1 MSLVDLKTHIEAFQ
15 QWQEDLYIHL
25 HRNPELSMQ
34 ETETRKRIVAELTE
48 IGYDTVEVGGGVV
61 GVLENG
67 DGSTVLFRAD
77 FDGLPVKEDT
87 GVEYASTAKQV
98 DRDGVEQYVMHA
110 CGHDLHTAAALGA
123 AKILMDNKDAWS
135 GTYLALFQPGEETAE
150 GAQSMVDDG
159 LTTKIPKPDVALGQ
173 HVLAVPEAG
182 KVGTTA
188 GPVLSTAASMKITI
202 HGKGSH
208 GSMPH
213 FGIDPVV
220 IASSVVMRLQSI
232 VAREISPFDFGVV
245 TVGAFQSGSKA
256 NIIPASAELLLNIRA
271 YKDEVRDHMIASIER
286 ITRAECEAAGVEKEP
301 EFEIF
306 DRFPA
311 TINDPDVNQ
320 KVTESLKKY
329 LGDDRVVDL
338 DPITASEDFANL
350 PRAFDI
356 PYTYFGFGGFTE
368 GEPTYP
374 NHNPKFLPAL
384 QPTLTTGTEAAAA
397 AALAYLGKED

>member
-1 MSLVDLKTHIEAFQ
+1 MSLVDLKANIEGFKD
-15 QWQEDLYIHL
+15 WQEDLYIHL
-25 HRNPELSMQ
+25 HKTPELSMQ
-34 ETETRKRIVAELTE
+34 ETNTLKRIGEELAA

-61 GVLENG
+61 GILENG
-67 DGSTVLFRAD
+67 EGPTVLFRAD

-87 GVEYASTAKQV
+87 GVDYASTAKQV
-98 DRDGVEQYVMHA
+98 DRDGVEQPVMHA
-110 CGHDLHTAAALGA
+110 CGHDMHVSCALGA
-123 AKILMDNKDAWS
+123 AKILADNKDAWS

-159 LTTKIPKPDVALGQ
+159 LVNKIPKPDVALGQ
-173 HVLAVPEAG
+173 HVLTAPVSG

-188 GPVLSTAASMKITI
+188 GPVLSTAASLKITI

-213 FGIDPVV
+213 LGIDPVV
-220 IASSVVMRLQSI
+220 IASAVVLRLQTI
-232 VAREISPFDFGVV
+232 VAREVSPFDFGVV

-256 NIIPASAELLLNIRA
+256 NIIPASAELLLNVRA
-271 YKDEVRDHMIASIER
+271 YKDEVREAIIDAIKR
-286 ITRAECEAAGVEKEP
+286 ITIGECQAAGVEKEP

-306 DRFPA
+306 DRFPS
-311 TINDPDVNQ
+311 TINDPEVNE
-320 KVTESLKKY
+320 KITASLKKY
-329 LGDDRVVDL
+329 LGEDRVVKL
-338 DPITASEDFANL
+338 DPITASEDFTNV

-356 PYTYFGFGGFTE
+356 PYAYFGLGGFLE

-374 NHNPKFLPAL
+374 NHNPKFLPAM

>member
-1 MSLVDLKTHIEAFQ
+1 MSLVDLKGNIEAFKD
-15 QWQEDLYIHL
+15 WQEALYIHL
-25 HRNPELSMQ
+25 HQTPELSMQ
-34 ETETRKRIVAELTE
+34 ETETLKRITQELTE
-48 IGYDTVEVGGGVV
+48 LGYETVEVGGGVV

-67 DGSTVLFRAD
+67 EGPKVLFRAD

-87 GVEYASTAKQV
+87 GYEYASTAKQV
-98 DRDGVEQYVMHA
+98 DRNGVEQDVMHA
-110 CGHDLHTAAALGA
+110 CGHDMHVSTALGA
-123 AKILMDNKDAWS
+123 AKILADNKDAWS

-159 LTTKIPKPDVALGQ
+159 IVNKIPKPDVAIGA
-173 HVLAVPEAG
+173 HVLTAPESG

-213 FGIDPVV
+213 LGIDPVV
-220 IASSVVMRLQSI
+220 IASAVVMRLQSV
-232 VAREISPFDFGVV
+232 VAREISPFDFGVL

-271 YKDEVRDHMIASIER
+271 YKDEVRDHILDAIER
-286 ITRAECEAAGVEKEP
+286 ITKAECEAAGVEKEP

-306 DRFPA
+306 DRFPS
-311 TINDPDVNQ
+311 TINDEEVNA
-320 KVTESLKKY
+320 KITESMKKY
-329 LGDDRVVDL
+329 MGEDRVVQL
-338 DPITASEDFANL
+338 DPVTASEDFSNV

-356 PYTYFGFGGFTE
+356 PYAYYGVGGFLE

>member
-1 MSLVDLKTHIEAFQ
+1 MSLVNLKANIEAFKD
-15 QWQEDLYIHL
+15 WQEKLYIHL
-25 HRNPELSMQ
+25 HKTPELSMQ
-34 ETETRKRIVAELTE
+34 ETETLKRITEELTT
-48 IGYDTVEVGGGVV
+48 IGYETVQVGGGVV

-67 DGSTVLFRAD
+67 DGPKVLFRAD

-87 GVEYASTAKQV
+87 GSEYASTVRQV
-98 DRDGVEQYVMHA
+98 DRDGVEQDVMHA
-110 CGHDLHTAAALGA
+110 CGHDMHVATALGA
-123 AKILMDNKDAWS
+123 AKILADNKDSWS

-150 GAQSMVDDG
+150 GAQAMVDDG
-159 LTTKIPKPDVALGQ
+159 IVDKIPKPDIALGQ
-173 HVLAVPEAG
+173 HVLTVPVAG

-213 FGIDPVV
+213 LGIDPVV

-271 YKDEVRDHMIASIER
+271 YEDDVREKMIASIKR
-286 ITRAECEAAGVEKEP
+286 ITIGECEAAGTEKEP
-301 EFEIF
+301 EFELF
-306 DRFPA
+306 DRFPS
-311 TINDPDVNQ
+311 TINDEEANT

-329 LGDDRVVDL
+329 MGEDRVVPL
-338 DPITASEDFANL
+338 DPITASEDFSNV

-356 PYTYFGFGGFTE
+356 PYVYFGLGGFLE

-374 NHNPKFLPAL
+374 NHNPKFMPAL
-384 QPTLTTGTEAAAA
+384 QPTLTTGTESAAA